1 MSATHGHDC
10 GHVWLD
16 CRFNTQLVMD
26 EKYKQ
31 LIESL
36 KYSAKVELE
45 YSKLTLAEKLSI
57 LLSRGIIVLV
67 LIIFAACALFLLEWG
82 LTNWLVSITGSLWIG
97 VLVSLA
103 VLVVLLLI
111 LYGYRKQLVINPVTR
126 FVTKLLLNPEE

>member
-1 MSATHGHDC
+1 
-10 GHVWLD
+10 
-16 CRFNTQLVMD
+16 MD

-45 YSKLTLAEKLSI
+45 YSKLTLSEKLSI

-67 LIIFAACALFLLEWG
+67 FIIFAACALFLLEWG
-82 LTNWLVSITGSLWIG
+82 LTHWLVSITGSLWIG

>member
-1 MSATHGHDC
+1 
-10 GHVWLD
+10 
-16 CRFNTQLVMD
+16 MD
-26 EKYKQ
+26 EKYKH
-31 LIESL
+31 LIDSI
-36 KYSAKVELE
+36 KQSAKVELE

-82 LTNWLVSITGSLWIG
+82 LTHWLVQLTGSLWIG

-103 VLVVLLLI
+103 VLLLI
-111 LYGYRKQLVINPVTR
+111 LIVLFGYRKQLVINPVTR

>member
-1 MSATHGHDC
+1 
-10 GHVWLD
+10 
-16 CRFNTQLVMD
+16 MD
-26 EKYKQ
+26 EKYKH
-31 LIESL
+31 LIDSI
-36 KYSAKVELE
+36 KQSAKVELE

-82 LTNWLVSITGSLWIG
+82 LTHWLVQLTGSLWIG

-103 VLVVLLLI
+103 VLLLI
-111 LYGYRKQLVINPVTR
+111 LIVLFGYRKQLIINPVTR

>member
-1 MSATHGHDC
+1 
-10 GHVWLD
+10 
-16 CRFNTQLVMD
+16 MD
-26 EKYKQ
+26 EKYKH
-31 LIESL
+31 LIDSI
-36 KYSAKVELE
+36 KQSVKVELE

-82 LTNWLVSITGSLWIG
+82 LTHWLVQLTGSLWIG

-103 VLVVLLLI
+103 VLLLI
-111 LYGYRKQLVINPVTR
+111 LIVLFGYRKQLVINPVTR

>member
-1 MSATHGHDC
+1 
-10 GHVWLD
+10 
-16 CRFNTQLVMD
+16 MD
-26 EKYKQ
+26 EKYKH
-31 LIESL
+31 LIDSI
-36 KYSAKVELE
+36 KQGAKVELE

-82 LTNWLVSITGSLWIG
+82 LTHWLVQLTGSLWIG

-103 VLVVLLLI
+103 VLLLI
-111 LYGYRKQLVINPVTR
+111 LIVLFGYRKQLVINPVTR